1 MSHPKPLFIM
11 GNKRSGSTLMTD
23 LLNSHANV
31 FVSHE
36 SDIAWILYQ
45 ARNGRPKHYETHPLD
60 SRLMLDSTLK
70 SCRRILKR
78 TLSREP
84 THEEIVEAF
93 YQCQTRLLNQYL
105 RPSIKQRVK
114 RIAKIVGKRP
124 TMGRVFRALRQNP
137 ELLQKK
143 DLAWIGDK
151 KHAQHLDPDVR
162 QFLQLHFPE
171 ARYVHVIRHPRS
183 VVASTMEAAKRWSE
197 KPEYFKGYAEQ
208 ILEQWAVHEEWVLQA
223 KQREVG
229 PILTVRLE
237 DLWSDSVTTM
247 AGVLRFLDLKMTD
260 GFADLITQIVYPKDP
275 NAKYASFALPDV
287 PRARRIM
294 EIYHYC
300 SPESEQEEKTF
311 DYALTA
317 GKSS

>member
-1 MSHPKPLFIM
+1 MLRPKPLFIM

-45 ARNGRPKHYETHPLD
+45 ARNGRPTYYETHPLD
-60 SRLMLDSTLK
+60 SRLMLDSTLE

-78 TLSREP
+78 TLSDGP

-93 YQCQTRLLNQYL
+93 YLSQTRLLSQYL
-105 RPSIKQRVK
+105 RPSIKQRFK

-124 TMGRVFRALRQNP
+124 TMERVFRALRQNP

-171 ARYVHVIRHPRS
+171 ARYIHVIRHPRS
-183 VVASTMEAAKRWSE
+183 VVASTMEAARRWSE

-223 KQREVG
+223 KKQEAS

-237 DLWSDSVTTM
+237 DLWSEPVKIMTEVVD
-247 AGVLRFLDLKMTD
+247 FLELKMTD
-260 GFADLITQIVYPKDP
+260 GFADLITQIVYANDP
-275 NAKYASFALPDV
+275 NLKYASFPLPEV
-287 PRARRIM
+287 ARARRIM
-294 EIYHYC
+294 EMYNYC
-300 SPESEQEEKTF
+300 SSESENTLS
-311 DYALTA
+311 ARA
-317 GKSS
+317 AV